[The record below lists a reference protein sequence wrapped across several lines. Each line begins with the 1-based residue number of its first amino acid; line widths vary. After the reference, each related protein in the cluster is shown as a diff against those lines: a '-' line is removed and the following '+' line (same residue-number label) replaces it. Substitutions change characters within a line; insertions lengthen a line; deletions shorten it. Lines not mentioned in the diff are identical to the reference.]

1 MVCTWFKDIW
11 TSEFEPYLD
20 LEKYILAIIVV
31 LDGDLNI
38 HRPSLMKKKKPQTV
52 LAADSKVQRIERAS
66 GQSPKWYR
74 QL

>member
-38 HRPSLMKKKKPQTV
+38 HRPILMEKKKPHI
-52 LAADSKVQRIERAS
+52 LWAADSRV
-66 GQSPKWYR
+66 
-74 QL
+74 